1 MTPGH
6 RRHGHSRNIVHRDA
20 RSRKEVVE
28 LGHEAISLCVEP
40 YAGIDRCKRSE
51 VTSCGIQPLSS
62 SSSISNQISI
72 PRESLPRSTPLVD
85 CNLPRRP
92 RRSTTRLPRVSATRA
107 PSETRVPTTK
117 QAAPL
122 ITSGR
127 PESSR
132 GSGFS
137 NPRAV
142 TGTLGSGR
150 AISSKDDAN
159 DSCVIT
165 SAAKTTTG
173 IASDAMPVRDPN
185 ASRTQAPHAA
195 PSSASMTTTTNAHV
209 STATRKSRADVMTR
223 QSSSESVSALASRSL
238 LE

>member
-1 MTPGH
+1 M
-6 RRHGHSRNIVHRDA
+6 
-20 RSRKEVVE
+20 
-28 LGHEAISLCVEP
+28 
-40 YAGIDRCKRSE
+40 
-51 VTSCGIQPLSS
+51 
-62 SSSISNQISI
+62 
-72 PRESLPRSTPLVD
+72 
-85 CNLPRRP
+85 
-92 RRSTTRLPRVSATRA
+92 SATRA

-122 ITSGR
+122 ITYGNSPLEGGRAELGMSRRRGRASGR
-127 PESSR
+127 PKRSR

-150 AISSKDDAN
+150 AISSKDDAK

-209 STATRKSRADVMTR
+209 STYVVPRDRGPQNLKEERTQRERAATRKSRADVMTR